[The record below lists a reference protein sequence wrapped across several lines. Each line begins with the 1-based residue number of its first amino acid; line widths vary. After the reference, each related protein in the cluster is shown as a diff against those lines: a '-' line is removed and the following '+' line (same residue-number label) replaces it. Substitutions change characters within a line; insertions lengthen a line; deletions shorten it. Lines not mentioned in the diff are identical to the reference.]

1 MYKQFINENYDIIN
15 EIIDGMNIGIW
26 ITDEKGIVLMINQMC
41 VETGGYPKEEV
52 VGKTTEE
59 LLEDGYILEESSVL
73 NAIGTGEKAS
83 IIQGIGIGGNI
94 LATSVPLYVDG
105 KIDIVVCVENNITDV
120 VKLKKLLAVQEQE
133 QEQLRMELDGIKE
146 LLYYDET
153 IDDEMIAESPNML
166 RIIQAIKDMGTID
179 STVLITGE
187 SGVGKEVVTNM
198 IVRYSK
204 RADKPL
210 IKINCSAIPETLM
223 ESEFFGYEK
232 GAFTGAEK
240 QGKAGLFELADKG
253 TIFLDEIGEIPLTM
267 QGKLLRTI
275 QEGTI
280 RRIGSDCEKEID
292 VRIIAATNRNL
303 KNEMQEGRFRQ
314 DLYYRL
320 NVLPLEIPPLR
331 KRREDI
337 EPLARHFI
345 KKFNEKY
352 SIHKKITQSA
362 IYELEKYD
370 WPGNVRELS
379 NIVERMALNSYS
391 KVISGMQVKRVLT
404 AENSESS
411 VNEEPNNWDK
421 SLSDLM
427 GEYEKQILM
436 SVLEESSSAT
446 QAAKKLGIDKS
457 TMLRKIKKY
466 NITQKREWKVQD
478 R

>member
-1 MYKQFINENYDIIN
+1 MYKDFIRENYEIIN
-15 EIIDGMNIGIW
+15 KLIDGMSIGIW
-26 ITDEKGIVLMINQMC
+26 ITDEKGVVLIINQTC

-52 VGKTTEE
+52 IGKTTQE
-59 LLEDGYILEESSVL
+59 LLECGYILEKSSVL
-73 NAIGTGEKAS
+73 EAIETGGKAS

-94 LATSVPLYVDG
+94 LATSIPLYVDG

-120 VKLKKLLAVQEQE
+120 VKLKRLLAEQE
-133 QEQLRMELDGIKE
+133 EAQQQLRQELYSIKE
-146 LLYYDET
+146 RIQHDET
-153 IDDEMIAESPNML
+153 VDDEIIAESQSML
-166 RIIQAIKDMGTID
+166 RIIQIIKDMSEMD
-179 STVLITGE
+179 STVLIGGE
-187 SGVGKEVVTNM
+187 SGVGKEVVANM

-204 RADKPL
+204 RADRPF

-232 GAFTGAEK
+232 GAFTGAER

-253 TIFLDEIGEIPLTM
+253 TIFLDEIGEIPLQM
-267 QGKLLRTI
+267 QGKLLRAI

-280 RRIGSDCEKEID
+280 RRLGADEEKKVD

-303 KNEMQEGRFRQ
+303 KNEIQEGRFRQ

-320 NVLPLEIPPLR
+320 NVLPINIPPLC

-337 EPLARHFI
+337 EPLARYFI

-352 SIHKKITQSA
+352 LMHKTITQSA

-379 NIVERMALNSYS
+379 NIIERASLNGYS
-391 KVISGMQVKRVLT
+391 EVISGMQIKRVLA
-404 AENSESS
+404 AENGGSEVSLE
-411 VNEEPNNWDK
+411 VNNWNR
-421 SLSDLM
+421 SLSDLV

-436 SVLEESSSAT
+436 SALEESRSAR
-446 QAAKKLGIDKS
+446 QAAKKIGIDKS
-457 TMLRKIKKY
+457 TMLRKMKKY
-466 NITQKREWKVQD
+466 NILQKKEWKTED
-478 R
+478 K